1 MRLSSP
7 VRRSAGILAAALLLA
22 GCGSSSGGSAA
33 GGDKPLQIGIAQIVD
48 IDPLNATRE
57 SFKQALQEHGYP
69 EGEKVV
75 YDYQNAQGDQ
85 ATATQIAS
93 GFATGGKDLILAIST
108 LSAQTVAQST
118 ADIPVVFS
126 AVTEPQKAGIVDS
139 WDKPGA
145 NVTGTSNLGPVEK
158 QIGLVKELAPQAESV
173 GVVYSSGEVNS
184 QVQVDLAKKA
194 AAKLGL
200 QFKEVAV
207 SSTSEVQQAAKSLDV
222 DALYIP
228 TDAHVVSA
236 LDTVVDVAESR
247 QIPLVVGD
255 GASVQNGG
263 LATYG
268 VDYKKL
274 GYQTGLMAI
283 KILEGADP
291 ATMPVETLKEDQ
303 LIINKTAAKRMGV
316 TVPQQLLD
324 AADQVIE

>member
-1 MRLSSP
+1 MRLSSTA
-7 VRRSAGILAAALLLA
+7 RCAAGFLAAALLLT
-22 GCGSSSGGSAA
+22 GCGSGGNAA

-69 EGEKVV
+69 EGSKVV

-145 NVTGTSNLGPVEK
+145 NVTGTSNLGPVDK
-158 QIGLVKELAPQAESV
+158 QIGLVKDLAPAAKSV

-184 QVQVDLAKKA
+184 QVQVDLARKA

-200 QFKEVAV
+200 EFKEAAV

-236 LDTVVDVAESR
+236 LDTVVEVAESR
-247 QIPLVVGD
+247 QIPLIVGD

-283 KILEGADP
+283 KVLEGADP
-291 ATMPVETLKEDQ
+291 ATMPVETLEESQ
-303 LIINKTAAKRMGV
+303 LIINKAAAQRMGV
-316 TVPQQLLD
+316 TVPQKLLD